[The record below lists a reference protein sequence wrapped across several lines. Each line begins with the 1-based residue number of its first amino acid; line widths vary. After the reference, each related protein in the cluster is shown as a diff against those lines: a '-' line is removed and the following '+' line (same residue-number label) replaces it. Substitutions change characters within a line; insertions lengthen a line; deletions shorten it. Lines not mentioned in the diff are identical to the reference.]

1 MNGQKM
7 KTLWIDDE
15 PNDEFINEAYEFD
28 IDITVCTCHEDGM
41 FALKKPNSNWDAVI
55 LDANCKL
62 TNDSQEAPSL
72 ESLTE
77 SILEIHTFCT
87 AYYKFTPWF
96 VYTGGAYEGFEQLES
111 RISNKR
117 EWDDRKYYNKPID
130 RYKLYDNLKK
140 AVEKSKEWKIK
151 SEYNSAFEI
160 FKIKSPFNVL
170 GDIESSMLLKLLL
183 AKDSIVEATYPD
195 HLNNIR
201 KFIAGGVMKTLSNM
215 GVIPASIKELNK
227 KGKHLSDDRFKI
239 NIPIH
244 VQRSFHTII
253 AVCQDGS
260 HSGKEAEEGKIPAQ
274 IDKLVR
280 EGDVP
285 YLLISMVYDLLNI
298 LIWLKGFI
306 KTNSDRDK
314 NLIDFCIKETEKN
327 ESIDG
332 WITGK
337 VIRIAENGY
346 GTFQSNT
353 DKTTLSIIPAKV
365 SELNLSTNQAVEVTT
380 MQDNTGAKTFI
391 ENIRIT

>member
-15 PNDEFINEAYEFD
+15 PNNEFINFAFEFD
-28 IDITVCTCHEDGM
+28 IDIEVCTCHEDGM
-41 FALKKPNSNWDAVI
+41 RALKNPKMSWAAVI
-55 LDANCKL
+55 LDANCKM
-62 TNDSQEAPSL
+62 TNDSHETPSL
-72 ESLTE
+72 ESLNE
-77 SILEIHTFCT
+77 SILEIHKFCT
-87 AYYKFTPWF
+87 SFDKFIPWF

-111 RISNKR
+111 RISKKR
-117 EWDDRKYYNKPID
+117 NWDDRKYYNKPKD
-130 RYKLYDNLKK
+130 KYELFDNIKK
-140 AVEKSKEWKIK
+140 AVEKSNEWKIK
-151 SEYNSAFEI
+151 DDYNSVFELFNI
-160 FKIKSPFNVL
+160 ISPYNEL

-227 KGKHLSDDRFKI
+227 KGKHLSDDRFKV

-253 AVCQDGS
+253 TVCQDGS

-280 EGDVP
+280 EGVAP
-285 YLLISMVYDLLNI
+285 YLLISLVYDLLNI
-298 LIWLKGFI
+298 LIWLKGFM

-353 DKTTLSIIPAKV
+353 DKTTLSIIPARV
-365 SELNLSTNQAVEVTT
+365 SELNLITNQAIEVTT